1 MPRKTLKIAAWV
13 SGSVAALAALLVVAV
28 LVAGNTDPGRAMIE
42 RMTLRL
48 TGGMVKLSGLGGSFP
63 TRLTLR
69 ELELT
74 DRQGVWLT
82 ADGIALAWSPLALLD
97 RRISV
102 DSLRVSRL
110 YMERTPHSEGGG
122 GSGSIPHIEVRR
134 FAVDEVRLG
143 AQLAGK
149 EARLSLRGGLELRS
163 LEDARGDVAAH
174 RIDGDGEGEYTA
186 HLSFDAK
193 RMDGSVSVHE
203 PASGPLENIL
213 QVPGLGALS
222 ASLSIH
228 GPRESEAVDLKMTA
242 GQLAAAVAGR
252 VDLHQGSMD
261 LDYSVDAPAVS
272 PRPDLK
278 WQRLSLRGQWHGTLK
293 DPTASGHL
301 QADRLELPGNA
312 AIAAL
317 RADLAARQGTISL
330 QGVIEGLRIPGP
342 QASLFEKDPVK
353 ISASMRVA
361 EDSRPLT
368 VEATHRLLSV
378 KAQAITAGRQSVS
391 LDVRVPNLAPF
402 AALAGEDVLGDANI
416 KAQIDFRES
425 DIGLTLDATA
435 GLAGGTASWLGMV
448 GNRAALKVA
457 GSISEQA
464 FTLERG
470 ELNGRSLALSA
481 SGTAARPKGGVTG
494 ANSRGSRSA
503 AEAYV
508 GDLRARWDLRVSDLG
523 IFGSELAGTMQA
535 SGGLSG
541 SPASLN
547 GDASLQGMLSIRGS
561 PPGAISAELHAR
573 GLPSAPSA
581 SIDVKGAVDGAPL
594 TLSASLER
602 GAGRKGFQG
611 SIRRGEW
618 KSAHAD
624 GDMSFAS
631 GIDDARGHL
640 HVEVGQLADLD
651 RLLGTHLTGS
661 LDAAMDFTPQAG
673 RTHAQFQ
680 LDAKDLSAGQLS
692 GTIHLAGEGDTRSV
706 AAQLHVQSPNLGG
719 VPAELTASALVNL
732 DTRRVRVDQAAMDYR
747 GQKIHLLS
755 PAAISYADGLKIDAL
770 KLGAQDAVLQIEGKI
785 VPSLDT
791 HASLQHVDPKLIG
804 VFLPDLI
811 SEGIIEGN
819 ARIQGSFSA
828 PTGRVSLNAHDIRFA
843 SDQALGLPAVN
854 LTVGAD
860 LAGNTAS
867 LDIRLSA
874 GKASLFT
881 MTGKTPLNPDG
892 VYDLKLDGKIDLSVA
907 NPLFEAR
914 GMHVGGDVTVDATVG
929 GKLDT
934 PQIAGSVKLG
944 AGNFRDYVR
953 GINLTNITGEVDGSE
968 GTLQIKTFKATA
980 ASGSLNVTGSI
991 GALQPKIP
999 LDLKLTAANAQLVT
1013 STLVTANV
1021 NADLGV
1027 KGTALERLA
1036 LAGTIHV
1043 NRAVIGIPDSLPPD
1057 VAVLDVRR
1065 RGQQVPAAAAKRLE
1079 IGLDVTV
1086 DAPREILVQGRG
1098 LDAELGGSLR
1108 IRGTTDAP
1116 LVSGPGFDLLR
1127 GTFSLAGSTL
1137 TFDNTSRVSF
1147 DGAGLK
1153 KSNLDPTLD
1162 FTAQS
1167 TVQNTTVKLHIYGYA
1182 DSPKF
1187 EFSSPSTPGLGQ
1199 DEIMALLLFGQPAAQ
1214 LTALQAAQVGAALAT
1229 LSGVGGS
1236 GGNPLTKLQKTLGLD
1251 RLNVGANTV
1260 PTATGGTENQGAA
1273 IQAGRYIS
1281 KRVYVEGKQ
1290 TTTGTSQVQ
1299 VDVDLTKHLKLQTR
1313 LGNGTAIQGTTPDN
1327 DPGSS
1332 IGLSYQ
1338 IEY

>member
-1 MPRKTLKIAAWV
+1 MPRKALKIGAWV
-13 SGSVAALAALLVVAV
+13 VGSVAALAALLVVAA

-42 RMTLRL
+42 RVTLQL

-69 ELELT
+69 KLDLT
-74 DRQGVWLT
+74 DKQGVWLT
-82 ADGIALAWSPLALLD
+82 ADGIALTWSPLALLD

-102 DSLRVSRL
+102 DTLQVSRL
-110 YMERTPHSEGGG
+110 DMERTPHSEGGG
-122 GSGSIPHIEVRR
+122 GSVSIPHIEVRR
-134 FAVDEVRLG
+134 FAVEEVRLG

-149 EARLSLRGGLELRS
+149 EARLSLRGSLELRS
-163 LEDARGDVAAH
+163 LEDARGDVAA
-174 RIDGDGEGEYTA
+174 RRLDGDGEYTL
-186 HLSFDAK
+186 HLSFDPK
-193 RMDGSVSVHE
+193 RMDGTLSVNE

-222 ASLSIH
+222 ANLSIN
-228 GPRESEAVDLKMTA
+228 GPREAERIDLKLTA
-242 GQLAAAVAGR
+242 GQLTATLAGR
-252 VDLHQGSMD
+252 VDLHHESME
-261 LDYSVDAPAVS
+261 LGYSVDALSVS

-278 WQRLSLRGQWHGTLK
+278 WQRLSLKGQWHGTLK
-293 DPTASGHL
+293 DPTAEGHL
-301 QADRLELPGNA
+301 QAERLELPGNT
-312 AIAAL
+312 AIGAL
-317 RADLAARQGTISL
+317 RADLAASQGTISL
-330 QGVIEGLRIPGP
+330 QGTIEGLRIPGP
-342 QASLFEKDPVK
+342 QASLFEKDPIK
-353 ISASMRVA
+353 LSASMRVA
-361 EDSRPLT
+361 EDTRPLI

-378 KAQAITAGRQSVS
+378 KAQAITAGRQSVA

-402 AALAGEDVLGDANI
+402 AALAGEDVLGDASI

-425 DIGLTLDATA
+425 DIGLTLDAA
-435 GLAGGTASWLGMV
+435 ADLSGGTASWIGFV
-448 GNRAALKVA
+448 GNRAALKVS
-457 GSISEQA
+457 GSISEEA
-464 FTLERG
+464 FTLQRG
-470 ELNGRSLALSA
+470 ELNGRSLVLSA
-481 SGTAARPKGGVTG
+481 SGTAARPTAGAAS
-494 ANSRGSRSA
+494 ANSPPSRSA

-508 GDLRARWDLRVSDLG
+508 RDIQARWDLRVSDLG
-523 IFGSELAGTMQA
+523 IFGSELAGSMQA

-541 SPASLN
+541 SPASFN
-547 GDASLQGMLSIRGS
+547 GDGSLKSTLSIRGS
-561 PPGAISAELHAR
+561 PPGAVSAELHAR

-581 SIDVKGAVDGAPL
+581 TIDVRGTVDGSPL
-594 TLSASLER
+594 TLAASLER
-602 GAGRKGFQG
+602 QGRKGFEG

-631 GIDDARGHL
+631 GIDDARGHVHL
-640 HVEVGQLADLD
+640 RVGQLADLD
-651 RLLGTHLTGS
+651 RLLGTHLKGS
-661 LDAAMDFTPQAG
+661 LDAAMDFTPRAG

-680 LDAKDLSAGQLS
+680 LDGKDLSVGQLS
-692 GTIHLAGEGDTRSV
+692 GTIHMAGEGDTSSV
-706 AAQLHVQSPNLGG
+706 AAQLHAQSPNLGG
-719 VPAELTASALVNL
+719 VPAELTGSALVNL
-732 DTRRVRVDQAAMDYR
+732 DTHRVRVDQAVMDYR

-755 PAAISYADGLKIDAL
+755 PAAISYADGLKIDEL
-770 KLGAQDAVLQIEGKI
+770 KVGAQDAVLQLEGEI
-785 VPSLDT
+785 LPTLDAR
-791 HASLQHVDPKLIG
+791 ASLQHVDPKLIG

-811 SEGIIEGN
+811 SEGTIEGN

-843 SDQALGLPAVN
+843 SDQALGLPA
-854 LTVGAD
+854 LEFTATAD
-860 LAGNTAS
+860 LAGDTAS
-867 LDIRLSA
+867 LDVRLSA

-881 MTGKTPLNPDG
+881 MTGKTPLNAG
-892 VYDLKLDGKIDLSVA
+892 GEYDLKLNGKLDLAVA

-914 GMHVGGDVTVDATVG
+914 GMHVGGDLAVDATVV
-929 GKLDT
+929 GKLDA
-934 PQIAGSVKLG
+934 PQITGAVKLA

-953 GINLTNITGEVDGSE
+953 GMNLTNITGEVDGSE

-980 ASGSLNVTGSI
+980 ALGSVTVTGSI

-999 LDLKLTAANAQLVT
+999 LDLKLTASNAQLVT

-1021 NADLGV
+1021 NAGLGV

-1036 LAGTIHV
+1036 VTGTIHV

-1065 RGQQVPAAAAKRLE
+1065 RGQHEQATAAKRLE

-1108 IRGTTDAP
+1108 IRGTSDAP

-1127 GTFSLAGSTL
+1127 GTFSFAGSTL

-1236 GGNPLTKLQKTLGLD
+1236 GGNPLTKLQKSLGLD

-1290 TTTGTSQVQ
+1290 TTAGTSQVQ

>member
-13 SGSVAALAALLVVAV
+13 AGSIATLATLLVIAV

-42 RMTLRL
+42 RITLQL

-74 DRQGVWLT
+74 DKQGVWLT
-82 ADGIALAWSPLALLD
+82 AEGIAVTWSPLALLD

-102 DSLRVSRL
+102 DVLQVSRL
-110 YMERTPHSEGGG
+110 DMERTPHSEGGG
-122 GSGSIPHIEVRR
+122 GKVSIPHIEVRR
-134 FAVDEVRLG
+134 FAAEEVRLG

-163 LEDARGDVAAH
+163 LEDARGDVAA
-174 RIDGDGEGEYTA
+174 RRLDGDGEYTL
-186 HLSFDAK
+186 HLSFDPK
-193 RMDGSVSVHE
+193 RMDGTLSVHE

-222 ASLSIH
+222 ANLSIN
-228 GPRESEAVDLKMTA
+228 GPHEAERIDLKLTA
-242 GQLAAAVAGR
+242 GQLTATVAGR
-252 VDLHQGSMD
+252 VDLHQESME
-261 LDYSVDAPAVS
+261 LDYSVDAPSVS
-272 PRPDLK
+272 LRPDLK
-278 WQRLSLRGQWHGTLK
+278 WQRLSLKGQWHGTLK
-293 DPTASGHL
+293 DPTAEGHL
-301 QADRLELPGNA
+301 QADRLELPGNT

-317 RADLAARQGTISL
+317 RADLAASRGTISL

-342 QASLFEKDPVK
+342 QASLFEKDPIK
-353 ISASMRVA
+353 LSASMRVA
-361 EDSRPLT
+361 EDTRPLT

-402 AALAGEDVLGDANI
+402 AALAGEDVLGDASI

-425 DIGLTLDATA
+425 DIGLTLDAAA
-435 GLAGGTASWLGMV
+435 GFSGGTASWIAVV
-448 GNRAALKVA
+448 GNRAALKVS
-457 GSISEQA
+457 GSISEEA
-464 FTLERG
+464 FTLQRG
-470 ELNGRSLALSA
+470 ELTGRSLVVSA
-481 SGTAARPKGGVTG
+481 SGTAARPKAGGTS
-494 ANSRGSRSA
+494 ANSREARSA
-503 AEAYV
+503 AEAFV
-508 GDLRARWDLRVSDLG
+508 RDIQARWDLRVSDLG
-523 IFGSELAGTMQA
+523 IFGSELAGSMQA
-535 SGGLSG
+535 SGSLSG
-541 SPASLN
+541 SPSSFN
-547 GDASLQGMLSIRGS
+547 SDASLKSTLSIRGS
-561 PPGAISAELHAR
+561 PPGAISAELRAR
-573 GLPSAPSA
+573 GLPSSPSA
-581 SIDVKGAVDGAPL
+581 SIDVRGTVDGSPL
-594 TLSASLER
+594 TLAASLER
-602 GAGRKGFQG
+602 EGRKGFQG

-631 GIDDARGHL
+631 GIDDARGHVHL
-640 HVEVGQLADLD
+640 EVGQLADLD
-651 RLLGTHLTGS
+651 RLLGTHLKGN

-673 RTHAQFQ
+673 RTHARFQ
-680 LDAKDLSAGQLS
+680 LDAKDLSAGGPLS
-692 GTIHLAGEGDTRSV
+692 GTIHMAGEGDTTSV

-732 DTRRVRVDQAAMDYR
+732 DTHRVRVDQAAMDYR
-747 GQKIHLLS
+747 GQKIQLLS
-755 PAAISYADGLKIDAL
+755 PATISYAAGLKIDEF
-770 KLGAQDAVLQIEGKI
+770 KLGAQDAVLQIEGEI
-785 VPSLDT
+785 LPTLDAR
-791 HASLQHVDPKLIG
+791 ASLQHVDPKLIG

-811 SEGIIEGN
+811 SEGTIEGN

-860 LAGNTAS
+860 LAGDTAS

-874 GKASLFT
+874 GNASLFT
-881 MTGKTPLNPDG
+881 MTGKTPLNPG
-892 VYDLKLDGKIDLSVA
+892 GAYDLKLNGKIDLSVA

-914 GMHVGGDVTVDATVG
+914 GMHVGGNVTVDATVG

-934 PQIAGSVKLG
+934 PQIAGSVKLA

-953 GINLTNITGEVDGSE
+953 GVNLTNITGEVDGSE
-968 GTLQIKTFKATA
+968 GTVQIKTFKATA
-980 ASGSLNVTGSI
+980 ASGSVTVTGSI

-999 LDLKLTAANAQLVT
+999 LDLKLTATNAQLVT
-1013 STLVTANV
+1013 STLVTANA
-1021 NADLGV
+1021 NADLSV

-1036 LAGTIHV
+1036 VAGTIHI

-1065 RGQQVPAAAAKRLE
+1065 RGQHAAATAAKRLE
-1079 IGLDVTV
+1079 IGLDVTL

-1108 IRGTTDAP
+1108 IRGTSDAP

-1127 GTFSLAGSTL
+1127 GTFSFAGSTL

-1236 GGNPLTKLQKTLGLD
+1236 GGNPLTKLQKSLGLD

-1299 VDVDLTKHLKLQTR
+1299 VDVDLTKHLKFQTR

>member
-1 MPRKTLKIAAWV
+1 MARKSLKIAAWV
-13 SGSVAALAALLVVAV
+13 VGSVAGLATLLVVAV

-42 RMTLRL
+42 RITLRL

-74 DRQGVWLT
+74 DKQGVWLT
-82 ADGIALAWSPLALLD
+82 ADGIALTWSPLALLD

-102 DSLRVSRL
+102 DSLQVSRL
-110 YMERTPHSEGGG
+110 DMERRPHSEGGG
-122 GSGSIPHIEVRR
+122 GSVSIPHIEVRR
-134 FAVDEVRLG
+134 FVVEEVRLG
-143 AQLAGK
+143 EQLAGK
-149 EARLSLRGGLELRS
+149 AARLSLHGGLELRS
-163 LEDARGDVAAH
+163 LEDARGDVAA
-174 RIDGDGEGEYTA
+174 RRLDGDGEGEYTV
-186 HLSFDAK
+186 HLRFDPQ
-193 RMDGSVSVHE
+193 RMDGTLSVHE
-203 PASGPLENIL
+203 PASGPLEHIL
-213 QVPGLGALS
+213 QVPGLGAL
-222 ASLSIH
+222 AANLSIH
-228 GPRESEAVDLKMTA
+228 GPREAEAVELKLTA
-242 GQLAAAVAGR
+242 GQLSATVTGR
-252 VDLHQGSMD
+252 ADLRQGSMD

-278 WQRLSLRGQWHGTLK
+278 WQRLSLKGQWHGTLK
-293 DPTASGHL
+293 APTAEGHL
-301 QADRLELPGNA
+301 EADHLELPGNA

-317 RADLAARQGTISL
+317 RADLAASQGAISV
-330 QGVIEGLRIPGP
+330 QGLIEGLRIPGP
-342 QASLFEKDPVK
+342 QASLFEKDPIK

-361 EDSRPLT
+361 EDTRPLT

-378 KAQAITAGRQSVS
+378 KAKAITAGRQSVS
-391 LDVRVPNLAPF
+391 LDMRVPNLAPF
-402 AALAGEDVLGDANI
+402 AALTGEDVRGDANI

-425 DIGLTLDATA
+425 DVGLTLDAAA
-435 GLAGGTASWLGMV
+435 GFSGGTASWIGIV
-448 GNRAALKVA
+448 GNRVALKVA
-457 GSISEQA
+457 GSISDEA
-464 FTLERG
+464 FTLQRG
-470 ELNGRSLALSA
+470 ELSGRSLVLSA
-481 SGTAARPKGGVTG
+481 SGTAARPKAGGAS
-494 ANSRGSRSA
+494 ANSPRARSA

-508 GDLRARWDLRVSDLG
+508 RDIRARWDLRVSDLG
-523 IFGSELAGTMQA
+523 ILGAELAGSMQA

-541 SPASLN
+541 SPASFN
-547 GDASLQGMLSIRGS
+547 SDAVLKSTLSIRGS
-561 PPGAISAELHAR
+561 PPGALSAELHAR

-581 SIDVKGAVDGAPL
+581 SIDVRGTVDGSPL
-594 TLSASLER
+594 ALTASLER
-602 GAGRKGFQG
+602 DGRKGFQG

-624 GDMSFAS
+624 GDMTFAS
-631 GIDDARGHL
+631 GIDDARGHV
-640 HVEVGQLADLD
+640 HVEVGQLADFD
-651 RLLGTHLTGS
+651 RLLGTHLGGS
-661 LDAAMDFTPQAG
+661 LDGAMEFTPRAG

-680 LDAKDLSAGQLS
+680 LDGKDLSAGQLS
-692 GTIHLAGEGDTRSV
+692 GTIHMAGEGDTSSV
-706 AAQLHVQSPNLGG
+706 AAQLHVQSQKLGG
-719 VPAELTASALVNL
+719 VPADLTASALVNL
-732 DTRRVRVDQAAMDYR
+732 DTHRVRVDQAAMDYR
-747 GQKIHLLS
+747 GQKIRLLS
-755 PAAISYADGLKIDAL
+755 PAAISYTDGLKIDEL
-770 KLGAQDAVLQIEGKI
+770 KLGAQDAVLQLEGEI
-785 VPSLDT
+785 LPTLDA

-811 SEGIIEGN
+811 SEGTIEGN

-843 SDQALGLPAVN
+843 SDQALGLPALN

-860 LAGNTAS
+860 LAGDTAS

-892 VYDLKLDGKIDLSVA
+892 IYDLKLNGNIDLSVA

-929 GKLDT
+929 GRLET
-934 PQIAGSVKLG
+934 PQIAGSVKLA

-953 GINLTNITGEVDGSE
+953 GMSLTNITGEVDGSE

-980 ASGSLNVTGSI
+980 ASGSVSMSGSI

-999 LDLKLTAANAQLVT
+999 LDLKLTANNAQLVT
-1013 STLVTANV
+1013 SALVTANS
-1021 NADLGV
+1021 NADLTV
-1027 KGTALERLA
+1027 KGTALEQLTV
-1036 LAGTIHV
+1036 AGTIHV
-1043 NRAVIGIPDSLPPD
+1043 NRAVIGIPDSLPPE

-1065 RGQQVPAAAAKRLE
+1065 RGQHVQAVAAKRVQ
-1079 IGLDVTV
+1079 IGIDVTV

-1162 FTAQS
+1162 FSAQS

-1182 DSPKF
+1182 DAPKF
-1187 EFSSPSTPGLGQ
+1187 EFSSTPSGLAQ

-1214 LTALQAAQVGAALAT
+1214 LSALQVAQVGAALAT
-1229 LSGVGGS
+1229 LSGVGG
-1236 GGNPLTKLQKTLGLD
+1236 GGANPLTRIQKSLGLD
-1251 RLNVGANTV
+1251 RLSVGANTV

-1281 KRVYVEGKQ
+1281 RRVYVEGRQ
-1290 TTTGTSQVQ
+1290 NTTGTSQVQ
-1299 VDVDLTKHLKLQTR
+1299 VDVDLTKRLKLQTR